1 MQSLNTGKFY
11 WFNAGDDTVKNKFF
25 TGQIC
30 ACAQIRRCVKN
41 GGGCMYKDIYTPLQI
56 QALLQ
61 PVFAAYKIKKATL
74 FGSYAKGLAEERSD
88 IDILVDSGLKGL
100 AFFGLLEDVVT
111 TLGKEVDLLDISQ
124 LTPDSQIREEI
135 KRNGVVIYEQ

>member
-1 MQSLNTGKFY
+1 MKMLIHLYMYFIQLLRSDINFGRNVSGIFD
-11 WFNAGDDTVKNKFF
+11 AKNRVF
-25 TGQIC
+25 G
-30 ACAQIRRCVKN
+30 RSV
-41 GGGCMYKDIYTPLQI
+41 GGCMYKDIYTPLQI